1 MALQN
6 QSKNFVMVKYNLIL
20 LILIL
25 CPENVNDLQL
35 GVLRR
40 RSDGDR
46 LGLFRREL
54 RDAEVGLGSSQGP

>member
-6 QSKNFVMVKYNLIL
+6 QSKNFVMVKYN

>member
-20 LILIL
+20 IL
-25 CPENVNDLQL
+25 CTENVNDLQL